1 MQNHKDLLQAHRLM
15 TQRASLALVCGEPDS
30 PNQPLRR
37 MNTAVI
43 ASILVGVIVAGV
55 FGVLGLL
62 APGTVSGLTQP
73 DTLVVD
79 EDTATPYVACD
90 SGKLCPALNYASAL
104 LALNSSS
111 VSKVDV
117 HQGSLAR
124 YSIGPV
130 IGIAGLP
137 QDLPTPADLVTGPWS
152 VCAASGVSTLV
163 GGRSVGGTT
172 MSTADAVL
180 ATTARGGDWVLWNGE
195 RLTVNQQVMLS
206 LFPQAAPVTV
216 PAGWLDALPEGPDFV
231 APAIVGQGHTV
242 TGPSGAPAQ
251 VGQVYTQSSPEQDFV
266 LESNGQLATVSP
278 VMAALL
284 EREPGF
290 PGPKAIPA
298 STATAHLGTTP
309 VPSGGLPVTLP
320 RIAPTTSPLCVVYQA
335 GLSHSLTTGGSVPSG
350 GAATASGSGV
360 DDVWLPPDH
369 GALVGAAPSLQ
380 QPSAVTTWFLVT
392 GTERF
397 ALSSSGVA
405 AVLGYDLQAS
415 KSVLPASVLELL
427 PQGPVLNPAAATAK
441 AAGG

>member
-37 MNTAVI
+37 MNTAAI
-43 ASILVGVIVAGV
+43 SSILVGVIVAGI

-79 EDTATPYVACD
+79 QDTATPYVPCD
-90 SGKLCPALNYASAL
+90 GGKLCPALNYASAL

-137 QDLPTPADLVTGPWS
+137 QDLPAPADLVTGPWS
-152 VCAASGVSTLV
+152 VCTANGVSTLV

-172 MSTADAVL
+172 MGTGDAVL

-195 RLTVNQQVMLS
+195 RLRIDHRLMLS
-206 LFPQAAPVTV
+206 LFPEPVPVAV
-216 PAGWLDALPEGPDFV
+216 PAGWLDALPEGPDFA
-231 APAIVGQGHTV
+231 APPIGGQGGTV

-251 VGQVYTQSSPEQDFV
+251 VGQVYAQSSPQQDFV
-266 LESNGQLATVSP
+266 LESNGQLATISP
-278 VMAALL
+278 VLAALL

-290 PGPKAIPA
+290 PGPKSISA
-298 STATAHLGTTP
+298 SMATAHLGGTP
-309 VPSGGLPVTLP
+309 VPAGGLPVTLP
-320 RIAPTTSPLCVVYQA
+320 GIVPTTSPLCVVYQA
-335 GLSHSLTTGGSVPSG
+335 GLSHSLSTGGSIPAGS
-350 GAATASGSGV
+350 AATGGGGGV
-360 DDVWLPPDH
+360 DDVWLPPGR

-380 QPSAVTTWFLVT
+380 QPSAVTAWFLVT

-405 AVLGYDLQAS
+405 AVLGYDLRTS
-415 KSVLPASVLELL
+415 KTVLPASVLELL
-427 PQGPVLNPAAATAK
+427 PQGPVMNPAAATAK